1 MPSRQASFTSNL
13 SISSAVGAS
22 MGFARAMSA
31 LNIDPTLRSISMI
44 GPFSVEFSAGLSRI

>member
-1 MPSRQASFTSNL
+1 
-13 SISSAVGAS
+13 